1 MSNQYLSFDVTKQ
14 SAPQQLIMGRQGDSQ
29 LKFVS
34 VLLWDGDKNIPY
46 DLTGKQIAFEAL
58 KPDGTHIIDYN
69 GITILDTQHGLF
81 RYSFNEQVF
90 SVAGTMQQAFFKITH
105 TDSGNN
111 VIADSTLEVA
121 INILENRVEFG
132 INSTDYLS
140 EYDDLIAQVKKKF
153 DDYAATVQDSID
165 KATALHADIISYLDL
180 IKEKQVLLFND
191 SGEVINNHHS
201 GEALLTDSSGN
212 NIPLYVKGHA
222 KTTDGLDDFVN
233 NNFET
238 NLEGKAVIGGLT
250 DSKEISKLEQLKSK
264 IDHADFN
271 LVFITDVHYGRWDSS
286 PNRLNNFT
294 LKHLNNALYM
304 NGVVDVIVY
313 GGDNI
318 DGWTRNR
325 AAMLNEQHEFGRKA
339 LFGRN
344 NGADKFILK
353 GNHDDASGNIYQ
365 YKNGDFAYLNWLDGN
380 LGYSSAVPKIITD
393 DELKWAYKTK
403 EKMFGESRNGD
414 SFYFY
419 KDYPDKKIRLVGLN
433 SNDTPTVLDS
443 NGYPKYIGL
452 INVGFQQEQ
461 LNWLA
466 NIALKNIPE
475 DYATLIVSH
484 VPPTSLSSDSHNQN
498 LVNQIINDF
507 KTGKKNSVTSAE
519 EDWQVNVNYD
529 FSGQGERD
537 VIAYVSGHLHE
548 EFLVTTPG
556 FNSISVTSSINSGA
570 DSAAASNAPDT
581 DGWSII
587 SVNKTNRHIN
597 IFGFDRGTD
606 RTTDY

>member
-14 SAPQQLIMGRQGDSQ
+14 STPQQLITGRQGDSQ
-29 LKFVS
+29 LKFVTM
-34 VLLWDGDKNIPY
+34 LFWDGDKNVPY
-46 DLTGKQIAFEAL
+46 DLTGKKVAFEAL
-58 KPDGTHIIDYN
+58 KPDNTHIVDYE
-69 GITILDTQHGLF
+69 GITVLDAPAGLV

-105 TDSGNN
+105 TDSDNN

-121 INILENRVEFG
+121 INIVENRVEFG
-132 INSTDYLS
+132 INSKDYLS

-165 KATALHADIISYLDL
+165 KATALHADIIRYLDL

-191 SGEVINNHHS
+191 TGEVINNHHS
-201 GEALLTDSSGN
+201 GEALLTDSSGKT
-212 NIPLYVKGHA
+212 IPLYVKGHA

-238 NLEGKAVIGGLT
+238 NLEEKAVIGGLT
-250 DSKEISKLEQLKSK
+250 DPKNISKLEQLKSK
-264 IDHADFN
+264 MDHADFN
-271 LVFITDVHYGRWDSS
+271 LVFITDVHYGQWDSS

-304 NGVVDVIVY
+304 NDVVDVIVY

-365 YKNGDFAYLNWLDGN
+365 YKNGDFKYLDWLNGN
-380 LGYSSAVPKIITD
+380 LGYSASVPKVITEA
-393 DELKWAYKTK
+393 ELKEAYQTPKK
-403 EKMFGESRNGD
+403 LFGEMRQSD
-414 SFYFY
+414 SLFFY
-419 KDYPDKKIRLVGLN
+419 KDYPNKKIRLVGLN

-452 INVGFQQEQ
+452 VNVGFQQEQ

-475 DYATLIVSH
+475 DYVTLIVSH
-484 VPPTSLSSDSHNQN
+484 VPPTSLSSDLHNQN

-529 FSGQGERD
+529 FSAQGERD

-587 SVNKTNRHIN
+587 SVDKENRHVN
-597 IFGFDRGTD
+597 IFGFGRGTD
-606 RTTDY
+606 RITDY